1 MEDNRYPARD
11 IIRWLW
17 RAWRGNRLQ
26 AVLNATLGLLGVGVS
41 LAQVWAVQ
49 HAIDVASHTIE
60 GSLYIAVALM
70 GGLVLCDFAINV
82 SAIWVRNIL
91 GIRAQN
97 RMQQSMLDRILRSE
111 WHGRERFHSGDVIN
125 RLEGDVNNVVV
136 FLRRDQAGN
145 ELLCA
150 VNFSPNDYENYRV
163 GVPPRKRYVPA
174 FTTDALEFG
183 GSGFADTKPLTVKD
197 TPSHG
202 KEQSVTLRL
211 PAFGAVF
218 LRGEG
223 SFTKRGSA
231 TKVKKVK
238 NRKRS

>member
-97 RMQQSMLDRILRSE
+97 RMQQSMLDRILRGMA
-111 WHGRERFHSGDVIN
+111 WQGALPQRRRHQQARGGCKQRGGVPHGDNTKHSFRPRHVP
-125 RLEGDVNNVVV
+125 
-136 FLRRDQAGN
+136 RRVLLPVHNGLDAGN
-145 ELLCA
+145 HHHCHAAGIHTREQ
-150 VNFSPNDYENYRV
+150 
-163 GVPPRKRYVPA
+163 GVHKEDA
-174 FTTDALEFG
+174 KTD
-183 GSGFADTKPLTVKD
+183 T
-197 TPSHG
+197 
-202 KEQSVTLRL
+202 Q
-211 PAFGAVF
+211 GA
-218 LRGEG
+218 
-223 SFTKRGSA
+223 
-231 TKVKKVK
+231 
-238 NRKRS
+238 